1 MTVSD
6 MKKQYYAPYTETTT
20 VRMES
25 LLTTVSADDIT
36 DGGTDDGTHEADSRH
51 FDVWDDEE

>member
-1 MTVSD
+1 

-51 FDVWDDEE
+51 FDVWDDEDE